1 MKCQSCKVFP
11 LFILFS
17 MFYVLLQFTSCVAD
31 KALVDL
37 EYKLAE
43 DAIEDVQEVI
53 DENKSTEE
61 K

>member
-1 MKCQSCKVFP
+1 
-11 LFILFS
+11 